1 MDTKKRGGK
10 HIACHL
16 FVVMSFFISMSQLH
30 HSGLSGC
37 WHSRL
42 LLRLVADEALS
53 GQEHTCYRSS
63 VLQSHTLY
71 LGVHYDSAL
80 ATGVEDNLTQRLLDS
95 AAYDVDTSLLIGI
108 VALEILELFLST
120 DVSSTATDNNTF
132 LAGCTSSAECIV
144 ATILLF
150 LHLHLGVSTDI
161 EHCNTTAELAQTLL
175 QLLFV
180 V

>member
-71 LGVHYDSAL
+71 LGRVDDTSCAQVFVLVLTGIVTKVALALANLVHYDSAL

-95 AAYDVDTSLLIGI
+95 AAYDVDTSLI
-108 VALEILELFLST
+108 
-120 DVSSTATDNNTF
+120 
-132 LAGCTSSAECIV
+132 
-144 ATILLF
+144 
-150 LHLHLGVSTDI
+150 
-161 EHCNTTAELAQTLL
+161 
-175 QLLFV
+175 
-180 V
+180 